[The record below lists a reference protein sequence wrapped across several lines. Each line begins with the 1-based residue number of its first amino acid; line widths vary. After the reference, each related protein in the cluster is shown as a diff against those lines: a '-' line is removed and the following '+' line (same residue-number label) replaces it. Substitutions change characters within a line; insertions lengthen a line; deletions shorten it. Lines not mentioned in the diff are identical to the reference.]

1 MKLTRL
7 ISIVL
12 HPVLMP
18 LIAIEITLKYAS
30 YSVFAISEYLESIK
44 IIIALCTLVIPGII
58 MLLLI
63 KINKITSLE
72 MSDHKERPLPLIISA
87 SLLLIGYISILPI
100 LNFSPFLKG
109 ELVGIA
115 ITILIASIISRYW
128 KISLH
133 MLAIG
138 GVFGV
143 LIGINI
149 LITNVTQVIIPVLL
163 IASILGVSRVEEK
176 AHNYT
181 QIYTGFLI
189 GTTVELSSILMLY

>member
-18 LIAIEITLKYAS
+18 LIAIEITLKYAP

-44 IIIALCTLVIPGII
+44 IIIALFTLVIPVII

-63 KINKITSLE
+63 KINKITSIE
-72 MSDHKERPLPLIISA
+72 MSDHKERPLPLLISA

-100 LNFSPFLKG
+100 LTFSPFLKG
-109 ELVGIA
+109 ELVGTA
-115 ITILIASIISRYW
+115 IIILIASIISRYW

-163 IASILGVSRVEEK
+163 ISSILGVSRVEEK

>member
-18 LIAIEITLKYAS
+18 LIAIELTLKYAPS
-30 YSVFAISEYLESIK
+30 SVFAISEYLESIK
-44 IIIALCTLVIPGII
+44 IIIALFTLVIPVII

-72 MSDHKERPLPLIISA
+72 MSNHKERPLPLMISA
-87 SLLLIGYISILPI
+87 SLMIIGYIAILPI
-100 LNFSPFLKG
+100 LTFSSFLKG
-109 ELVGIA
+109 ELVGTA
-115 ITILIASIISRYW
+115 IIILIASIISRYW

-138 GVFGV
+138 GVLGV

-149 LITNVTQVIIPVLL
+149 LITNVTQVIIPLLL
-163 IASILGVSRVEEK
+163 IASILGISRIEEK

-181 QIYTGFLI
+181 QIYIGFLI